1 MALYVVMLGHTATLN
16 AIAVGLV
23 SAHWNPIYY
32 WCLNFRTAGA
42 AAYQTGQTG
51 YAVTPTA
58 ATAATYTAQRAGT
71 GYETAYQTAATHTT
85 AGTYAGNLSY
95 FGYVNGMQW
104 NSSLLRIDFSV
115 EFISSCS

>member
-1 MALYVVMLGHTATLN
+1 M
-16 AIAVGLV
+16 
-23 SAHWNPIYY
+23 
-32 WCLNFRTAGA
+32 NFRTAGA

-85 AGTYAGNLSY
+85 AGTYAGNLSFLVVWMACRGTQFVALDSFFNRIY
-95 FGYVNGMQW
+95 FFCFFVYCILCWHVQ
-104 NSSLLRIDFSV
+104 IT
-115 EFISSCS
+115 FIV

>member
-1 MALYVVMLGHTATLN
+1 MFWYPDF
-16 AIAVGLV
+16 
-23 SAHWNPIYY
+23 S
-32 WCLNFRTAGA
+32 TAGA

-85 AGTYAGNLSY
+85 AGTYAGNMLY
-95 FGYVNGMQW
+95 FVYVGGMQQICSW
-104 NSSLLRIDFSV
+104 LQFFSLEL
-115 EFISSCS
+115 ISSISVFVIHYVSMYR

>member
-1 MALYVVMLGHTATLN
+1 M
-16 AIAVGLV
+16 
-23 SAHWNPIYY
+23 
-32 WCLNFRTAGA
+32 NFSTAGA

-85 AGTYAGNLSY
+85 AGTYAGKVPFFLCEWH
-95 FGYVNGMQW
+95 VVERALVT
-104 NSSLLRIDFSV
+104 LLV
-115 EFISSCS
+115 HFISSVPLFAVLC

>member
-1 MALYVVMLGHTATLN
+1 L
-16 AIAVGLV
+16 IF
-23 SAHWNPIYY
+23 S
-32 WCLNFRTAGA
+32 TAGA

-85 AGTYAGNLSY
+85 AGTYAGKCCVQKY
-95 FGYVNGMQW
+95 AWYV
-104 NSSLLRIDFSV
+104 LK
-115 EFISSCS
+115 

>member
-1 MALYVVMLGHTATLN
+1 MN
-16 AIAVGLV
+16 C
-23 SAHWNPIYY
+23 S
-32 WCLNFRTAGA
+32 TAGA

-85 AGTYAGNLSY
+85 AGTYAGKLS
-95 FGYVNGMQW
+95 FFKCEWHV
-104 NSSLLRIDFSV
+104 V
-115 EFISSCS
+115 ERALVTLF

>member
-1 MALYVVMLGHTATLN
+1 VCYV
-16 AIAVGLV
+16 
-23 SAHWNPIYY
+23 
-32 WCLNFRTAGA
+32 NFSTAGA

-85 AGTYAGNLSY
+85 AGTYAGKL
-95 FGYVNGMQW
+95 FFVYVNGMW
-104 NSSLLRIDFSV
+104 
-115 EFISSCS
+115 